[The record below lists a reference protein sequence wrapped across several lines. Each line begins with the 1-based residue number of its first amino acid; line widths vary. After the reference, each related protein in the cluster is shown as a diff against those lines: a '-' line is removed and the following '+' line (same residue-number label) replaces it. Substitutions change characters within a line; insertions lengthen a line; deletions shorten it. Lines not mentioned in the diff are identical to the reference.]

1 MAARARGQVRS
12 GASGDAPAL
21 LYFAVEIRFSERA
34 DSSIL
39 YLQLVFGLLKRSDP
53 WVSTPG

>member
-1 MAARARGQVRS
+1 MRS